1 MKRFRA
7 TGQAIKDLE
16 GGDEKRAGGERYR
29 KNSCRHG
36 ESVKL
41 YANVSRRYDNGGKYF
56 RSRTISQKC
65 SASLSQVVKS
75 SAGPPVYPNNGVVT
89 VPFRAAAITRNLPLF
104 FETTFSGYARNDP
117 CLHFFICL
125 RLHTCVD
132 SFIQLY
138 YWNAQNW

>member
-117 CLHFFICL
+117 CLHFFIRL
-125 RLHTCVD
+125 RLHVVD
-132 SFIQLY
+132 V
-138 YWNAQNW
+138 